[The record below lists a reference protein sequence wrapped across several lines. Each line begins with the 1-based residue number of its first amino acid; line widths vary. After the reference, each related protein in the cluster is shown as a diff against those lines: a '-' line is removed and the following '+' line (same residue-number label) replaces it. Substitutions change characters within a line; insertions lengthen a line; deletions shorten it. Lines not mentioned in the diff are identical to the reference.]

1 MTEIL
6 SFRERANR
14 ALSDPVL
21 QGALTNATGHFLDG
35 KERVL
40 AELPDLGLPD
50 VETLRRRGRAIRE
63 RTIAN
68 LDRYLA
74 RLADEVQA
82 AGGTVHW
89 AKDAAEACRV
99 VVEIASAHGARRI
112 AKSKSM
118 LSEEIGVNE
127 ALHRAGAEV
136 VETDLGEWIIQL
148 AGEPPSHIIA
158 PAVHKTKE
166 QVAGLFSQRLG
177 RPVPPDIPGLNRVA
191 RETLREIFLEAEMGI
206 SGVNFAVVESGTL
219 VIVTN
224 EGNGRFATGLPPVH
238 VAVMGMEKVVPTWDD
253 LAVLLALLPRFSTG
267 QHITS
272 YVSCITGPRRP
283 AEPDGP
289 DELHL
294 VIVDNG
300 RSELL
305 KGPYLESL
313 YCIRC
318 GACLNAC
325 PVYKVVGGHAYGW
338 VYSGPIGA
346 VQGPLLQGMARFHE
360 LPHASSLCGACRD
373 ACPTMV
379 DLPRMLLEL
388 RRDEVEG
395 AESHVPWAERL
406 IFRLFAWAVCH
417 PRLFRLAARLGRRL
431 QGGAGKPTGERW
443 VAAMPFP
450 ASRWTDF
457 RDFPQLAAKPFHER
471 WEQQE

>member
-1 MTEIL
+1 MA
-6 SFRERANR
+6 FKERAKR
-14 ALSDPVL
+14 ALGDPVL
-21 QGALTNATGHFLDG
+21 RRALANATGNFYSG
-35 KERVL
+35 RERTL

-50 VETLRRRGRAIRE
+50 AETLRRRGRAIRE
-63 RTIAN
+63 RTIAS

-74 RLADEVQA
+74 RLAAEVQA

-112 AKSKSM
+112 AKSKTM
-118 LSEEIGVNE
+118 LSEEIGLNE
-127 ALHRAGAEV
+127 ALRRAGVEV
-136 VETDLGEWIIQL
+136 TETDLGEWIVQL

-166 QVAGLFSQRLG
+166 QVTELFSQKLG
-177 RPVPPDIPGLNRVA
+177 RPAPSDIPGLTRVA
-191 RETLREIFLEAEMGI
+191 RQALREIFLAAEMGI
-206 SGVNFAVVESGTL
+206 SGVNFAVAESGTL

-253 LAVLLALLPRFSTG
+253 LDVLLALLPRFSTG

-272 YVSCITGPRRP
+272 YVSCITGPRRV

-289 DELHL
+289 NDLHL

-318 GACLNAC
+318 GSCLNAC

-346 VQGPLLQGMARFHE
+346 VQSPLLQGMAGFHE

-373 ACPTMV
+373 ACPVMI

-388 RRDEVEG
+388 RRAEVEG
-395 AESHVPWAERL
+395 AVSYVPWAERL
-406 IFRLFAWAVCH
+406 VFSLFAWTVRH
-417 PRLFRLAARLGRRL
+417 PRLFRLAARLGRRF
-431 QGGAGKPTGERW
+431 QFEPTGERW

-450 ASRWTDF
+450 ASHWTAF
-457 RDFPQLAAKPFHER
+457 RDFPRLAAKPFHER
-471 WEQQE
+471 WEQ

>member
-1 MTEIL
+1 MAESL
-6 SFRERANR
+6 SFRERAGR
-14 ALSDPVL
+14 ALADPVL
-21 QGALTNATGHFLDG
+21 QGALTNATKQFYGG
-35 KERVL
+35 KERGL
-40 AELPDLGLPD
+40 AELPDLGLPEA
-50 VETLRRRGRAIRE
+50 ETLRRRARAIRE
-63 RTIAN
+63 RTIAG

-82 AGGTVHW
+82 AGGNVHW
-89 AKDAAEACRV
+89 AKDAAEACRI
-99 VVEIASAHGARRI
+99 VVEIASSHGIKRI

-118 LSEEIGVNE
+118 LSEEIELNE
-127 ALHRAGAEV
+127 ALRRAGAEV

-166 QVAGLFSQRLG
+166 QVAELFAQKLG
-177 RPVPPDIPGLNRVA
+177 RPVPFDIPGLTRTA
-191 RETLREIFLEAEMGI
+191 RQALREVFLAAEMGI
-206 SGVNFAVVESGTL
+206 SGVNFAVAESGTL
-219 VIVTN
+219 VVVTN
-224 EGNGRFATGLPPVH
+224 EGNGRFATGLPPLH
-238 VAVMGMEKVVPTWDD
+238 VAVMGLEKVVPTWDD

-318 GACLNAC
+318 GSCLNSC
-325 PVYKVVGGHAYGW
+325 PVYRVVGGHAYGW

-346 VQGPLLQGMARFHE
+346 VQSPLLRGMARFHE

-373 ACPTMV
+373 ACPV
-379 DLPRMLLEL
+379 IIDLPRMLLEL
-388 RRDEVEG
+388 RREEVEG
-395 AESHVPWAERL
+395 AESRVSWAERL
-406 IFRLFAWAVCH
+406 LFRLFAWAVRH
-417 PRLFRLAARLGRRL
+417 PRLFRLAARLGRRF
-431 QGGAGKPTGERW
+431 QFEPSGERW

-450 ASRWTDF
+450 ASNWTAF
-457 RDFPQLAAKPFHER
+457 RDFPALAEKPFHQR
-471 WEQQE
+471 WQEQREP